1 MKLNKV
7 TPAIELKIKSPKWST
22 REFLVPTYK
31 VGEHNII
38 TFTDETAKR
47 SFPLEYYVE
56 GKNIRKYT
64 IQNIK
69 SKAGTNIRMY
79 HVSLSKPQ
87 SKKQTDWLG
96 LMNYAKHLRKL

>member
-1 MKLNKV
+1 MKLSRL

-38 TFTDETAKR
+38 TFTDDTAKA
-47 SFPLEYYVE
+47 SFPCQYYVE
-56 GKNIRKYT
+56 GKNIRKYP

-69 SKAGTNIRMY
+69 TRAGSSVRMY
-79 HVSLSKPQ
+79 HASL
-87 SKKQTDWLG
+87 DELIIFEG
-96 LMNYAKHLRKL
+96 RE